1 MSVAQPSVA
10 LIIVAFNHAEHLPA
24 TLQAVRELR
33 YEHSPMILLV
43 DNGDGSSAA
52 VARTYAGV
60 EVLEPGRN
68 LGFAGGCNLAVAH
81 TDAEVV
87 VLINPDLQPQAAF
100 LEQIV
105 APLADPHVGVVG
117 ARLLYPDRQTIQHAG
132 GFLRQP
138 LLLSDHFGYG
148 LRATGQLD
156 TARDVE
162 FVTGAAMALRRA
174 TWQALDGLDES
185 FYPAYYE
192 EVDLCLRARQRGL
205 LVRYAPGAVALHQEA
220 AGLGRRSP
228 TYYRLYHRNRLRLL
242 FKHQPDDWLL
252 QRWLPAE
259 LAHLRT
265 TAEDAEIAG
274 LFDAYLYWQICFI
287 HGAEAAERAAADPGP
302 PTSNTGELHWTLAQ
316 VQAKR
321 SIAPLPFQ
329 SRWPLAARLRDWLNR
344 LTTET
349 YLRPLIQQQNDYN
362 AALAELAQALERQ
375 RRTTDAAIACQAALL
390 AKTAGRHMPPDLS
403 GPTTAAQS

>member
-1 MSVAQPSVA
+1 MSMEQPTVAIV
-10 LIIVAFNHAEHLPA
+10 IVAFNHAEHLPA
-24 TLQAVRELR
+24 TLDAVRALHYPR
-33 YEHSPMILLV
+33 RPTILLV

-52 VARTYAGV
+52 VARSYAGI

-81 TDAEVV
+81 TDAEIV
-87 VLINPDLQPQAAF
+87 VLVNPDLQPLVAF

-105 APLADPHVGVVG
+105 APLADPQVGVVG
-117 ARLLYPDRQTIQHAG
+117 ARLLYPDQQTLQHAG

-138 LLLSDHFGYG
+138 LLLSDHLGY
-148 LRATGQLD
+148 RARDTDQFM

-162 FVTGAAMALRRA
+162 YVTGAAMALRHE
-174 TWQALDGLDES
+174 TWQALGGLDES

-192 EVDLCLRARQRGL
+192 EVDLCLRARQHGL
-205 LVRYAPGAVALHQEA
+205 IVRYTPDAVALHQEA
-220 AGLGRRSP
+220 AGLGRHSP
-228 TYYRLYHRNRLRLL
+228 TYYQLYHRNRLRLL

-265 TAEDAEIAG
+265 TADDAEIAG
-274 LFDAYLYWQICFI
+274 LLDAYLYWQMYFV
-287 HGAEAAERAAADPGP
+287 HGAEAAERAAADPSP
-302 PTSNTGELHWTLAQ
+302 LTPISGELHWTVEQ

-321 SIAPLPFQ
+321 SIAPLPFE
-329 SRWPLAARLRDWLNR
+329 SRWPLVAQLRSWLNR
-344 LTTET
+344 ITIEA
-349 YLRPLIQQQNDYN
+349 YLRPLVQQQNDYN

-375 RRTTDAAIACQAALL
+375 RRTTDGAVACQAVLL
-390 AKTAGRHMPPDLS
+390 AKTCGRRVMPTDTSHPA
-403 GPTTAAQS
+403 TTPH

>member
-1 MSVAQPSVA
+1 MSMEQPTVAIV
-10 LIIVAFNHAEHLPA
+10 IVAFNHAEHLPA
-24 TLQAVRELR
+24 TLAAVRALR
-33 YEHSPMILLV
+33 SPRRLSVVLV

-52 VARTYAGV
+52 VARNHAGI

-81 TDAEVV
+81 TDAEI
-87 VLINPDLQPQAAF
+87 VLLVNPDLQPLPDF

-105 APLADPHVGVVG
+105 APLAEPQVGVVG
-117 ARLLYPDRQTIQHAG
+117 AKLLYPDRQTIQHAG

-138 LLLSDHFGYG
+138 LLLSDHLGYG
-148 LRATGQLD
+148 ARDSGQLD
-156 TARDVE
+156 TTRDVE
-162 FVTGAAMALRRA
+162 FVTGAALALRRE
-174 TWQALDGLDES
+174 TWQTLGGLDES

-205 LVRYAPGAVALHQEA
+205 TVRYAPRAVALHHEA

-228 TYYRLYHRNRLRLL
+228 AYYQLYHRNRLRLL
-242 FKHQPDDWLL
+242 FKHQLDDWLL

-274 LFDAYLYWQICFI
+274 LLDAYLYWQMCFL
-287 HGAEAAERAAADPGP
+287 HGAEVAEHAAANPAP
-302 PTSNTGELHWTLAQ
+302 SAPVAGELHWTVAQ

-329 SRWPLAARLRDWLNR
+329 SRWPLAARLRGWLNR
-344 LTTET
+344 IATEA

-362 AALAELAQALERQ
+362 AALAELALALERQ
-375 RRTTDAAIACQAALL
+375 RRTADAAVACQGALL
-390 AKTAGRHMPPDLS
+390 AKTLSRRATPPVVSTPATPLM
-403 GPTTAAQS
+403 